1 MNITVEVIP
10 HDKQRY
16 PTCGDW
22 FYEPNGEDLVIRV
35 SKLSDWRYEALVQVH
50 ELVEVLV
57 CKQNKVSQ
65 QKVDEF
71 DMTFEKDREA
81 RLERALDNLPE
92 GPAEAA
98 LIRIEEPGDSPDAPY
113 RGEHCF
119 ATGIERL
126 LASALGVCWADYE
139 KEIESLP

>member
-65 QKVDEF
+65 KKVDEF
-71 DMTFEKDREA
+71 DMAFEKA
-81 RLERALDNLPE
+81 RAVGLDD
-92 GPAEAA
+92 PAVS
-98 LIRIEEPGDSPDAPY
+98 IEEKTLLSIAEPGDAAAAPY

>member
-71 DMTFEKDREA
+71 DMAFEKS
-81 RLERALDNLPE
+81 RAGESLPS
-92 GPAEAA
+92 GTVKFVTGMAAEVD
-98 LIRIEEPGDSPDAPY
+98 EPGDHPDAPY

-126 LASALGVCWADYE
+126 LAAALGVCWADYE
-139 KEIESLP
+139 KEIEALP